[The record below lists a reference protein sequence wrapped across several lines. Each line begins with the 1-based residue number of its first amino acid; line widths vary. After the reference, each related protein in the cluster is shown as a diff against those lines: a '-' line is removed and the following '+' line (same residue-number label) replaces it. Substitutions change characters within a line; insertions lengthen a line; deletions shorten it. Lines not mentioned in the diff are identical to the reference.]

1 MPACAHKH
9 GQQQSAVPP
18 QAKQALQFE
27 IKIQTFLTKTKEYK
41 KE

>member
-18 QAKQALQFE
+18 QAKQALQFG
-27 IKIQTFLTKTKEYK
+27 KKSQTFLTESK
-41 KE
+41 